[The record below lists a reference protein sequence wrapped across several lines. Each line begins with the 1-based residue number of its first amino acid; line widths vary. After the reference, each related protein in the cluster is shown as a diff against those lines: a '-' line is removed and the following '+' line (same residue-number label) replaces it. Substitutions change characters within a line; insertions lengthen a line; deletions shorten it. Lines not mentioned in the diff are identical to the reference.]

1 MSKTSSFV
9 KDISRESFQL
19 VFGDNTSGEHV
30 QRRKITQVKKHPKY
44 KKRRFSFNLALVKVD
59 RPVKLFADEVMPV
72 TLPCQGQKM

>member
-9 KDISRESFQL
+9 KDISQESFQL

-30 QRRKITQVKKHPKY
+30 QRRKIAQVKKHPKY
-44 KKRRFSFNLALVKVD
+44 RKRRFSFNLALVEVD
-59 RPVKLFADEVMPV
+59 QPVKLYADEVMPV

>member
-9 KDISRESFQL
+9 KDISQDSFQL

-30 QRRKITQVKKHPKY
+30 QRRKIAKVKKHPKY

-72 TLPCQGQKM
+72 ALPCQGQKM